1 MVRRLLVACLLI
13 AAVAAA
19 PAEAGWLT
27 QKQQQLESMLSQLT
41 QQRRRLN
48 QVKQQERAVLGEL
61 QGIDRTLEQAERRLS
76 DLNADLRESRTRSQT
91 LATQLSIAQQR
102 RAVQRARM
110 EHRLREIYKHGR
122 AGYLDV
128 LLGAADF
135 REFITRWQFISRLVD
150 TDTELLELYAAE
162 AARVE
167 LIHGELT
174 SEQARLT
181 AFIRQVDA
189 RRRDVAAQEQ
199 AKRTLLRRLQ
209 EERAAYER
217 MVREL
222 GRNSRELEVLIRRSQ
237 GAPSAVPPGRRVGRF
252 LLPARGVLTSGFGY
266 RWHPIFRIRRMHT
279 GIDIAAPRG
288 TPVMAAA
295 SGGVLYTGWF
305 GGYGKIVVLDH
316 GGGVSTLYGHLSAIL
331 VPKGRRVTRGQV
343 IGRVGSTGYST
354 GPHVHFEV
362 RINGRPVD
370 PRGR

>member
-1 MVRRLLVACLLI
+1 MIRRLLVSCLLI
-13 AAVAAA
+13 AAVTAA
-19 PAEAGWLT
+19 PAEAGWLN

-41 QQRRRLN
+41 QQRRQLS
-48 QVKQQERAVLGEL
+48 QVKQKERAVLGEL
-61 QGIDRTLEQAERRLS
+61 QGIDRTLEHAERRLS
-76 DLNADLRESRTRSQT
+76 DLNSNLRDARTRSQA
-91 LATQLSIAQQR
+91 LAAQLSIARQR
-102 RAVQRARM
+102 RTVQQQRM
-110 EHRLREIYKHGR
+110 EHRLRDIYKHGR

-135 REFITRWQFISRLVD
+135 NEFVTRWQFISRLVD
-150 TDTELLELYAAE
+150 TDTELLEAYAAE

-167 LIHGELT
+167 QIHGELS

-181 AFIRQVDA
+181 SFILQVDV
-189 RRRDVAAQEQ
+189 RRREVAAQEQ
-199 AKRTLLRRLQ
+199 AKHRLLRRLQ
-209 EERAAYER
+209 VERAAYER

-222 GRNSRELEVLIRRSQ
+222 ERNSRELEVLIRRSQ
-237 GAPSAVPPGRRVGRF
+237 GAGPPLPPGRRVGRF

-266 RWHPIFRIRRMHT
+266 RRHPIFRTRRMHT

-288 TPVMAAA
+288 TPVLAAA
-295 SGGVLYTGWF
+295 DGTVIYAGWF
-305 GGYGKIVVLDH
+305 GGYGKIVALDH
-316 GGGVSTLYGHLSAIL
+316 GGGVSTLYAHLSAIL
-331 VPKGRRVTRGQV
+331 VPAGRRVTRGQV